1 MSVLKYFHIVQ
12 ILGSSA
18 SCLYYFVT
26 FTDGKKVCW
35 NFRKGRCR
43 FGSKCTFAHDS
54 DVKQKP
60 AEDNSESIEKEKR
73 KQSFFNSAPP
83 PENDNSEAVIEN
95 NKKSTKKRPGLAQGL
110 VPSKKAMKFHEKVYG
125 NE

>member
-1 MSVLKYFHIVQ
+1 MRTLKYFYIVQ
-12 ILGSSA
+12 IFGSKINYL
-18 SCLYYFVT
+18 CFVT

-54 DVKQKP
+54 DVKKP
-60 AEDNSESIEKEKR
+60 AEDNSESIEKEK
-73 KQSFFNSAPP
+73 KNQSFFNSAPP